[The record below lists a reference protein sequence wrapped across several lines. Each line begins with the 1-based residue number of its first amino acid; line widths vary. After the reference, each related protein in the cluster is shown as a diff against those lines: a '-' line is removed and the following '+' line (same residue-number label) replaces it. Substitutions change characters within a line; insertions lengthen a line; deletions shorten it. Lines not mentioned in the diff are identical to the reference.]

1 MNRTGLPM
9 TDHQEYEVNWCLPTA
24 EEIAITAS
32 KYADQPSKEDW
43 VLLKALFHRMEQ
55 NVRVPLQVE
64 VEGED
69 G

>member
-1 MNRTGLPM
+1 M
-9 TDHQEYEVNWCLPTA
+9 TDHIEYEPNWCLATA

>member
-9 TDHQEYEVNWCLPTA
+9 TDHQEYEVNWCLATA
-24 EEIAITAS
+24 EEIAIVAS
-32 KYADQPSKEDW
+32 KYADNCNVKDAYF
-43 VLLKALFHRMEQ
+43 LKALCERYIREL
-55 NVRVPLQVE
+55 RPPLAVE